1 MIKPHE
7 LRPMSEKEIRQR
19 IKDNVEALDKIKF
32 QKAVGGE
39 VKNPVQVRFLKKEIA
54 RMRTILHEREVAAK
68 NAPAPAEDSEK
79 SEVA

>member
-7 LRPMSEKEIRQR
+7 IRALPEKEILQR
-19 IKDNVEALDKIKF
+19 IKDNTEALDKINF

-54 RMRTILHEREVAAK
+54 KMKTILREREIEAAK
-68 NAPAPAEDSEK
+68 QPSTGKSAEGE
-79 SEVA
+79 AA